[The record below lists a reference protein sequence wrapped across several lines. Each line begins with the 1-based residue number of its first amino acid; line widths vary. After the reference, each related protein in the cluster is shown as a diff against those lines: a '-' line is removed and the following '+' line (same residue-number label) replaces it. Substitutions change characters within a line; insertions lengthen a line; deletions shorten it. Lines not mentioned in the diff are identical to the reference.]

1 MTDHYLNAE
10 LCAACLMKKQC
21 SAVVAGGEW
30 NPYITAQSRPC
41 PAVLHNNGGRKNE

>member
-10 LCAACLMKKQC
+10 LCATCLMKKQC

-30 NPYITAQSRPC
+30 NPYIQAQSRPC
-41 PAVLHNNGGRKNE
+41 PAVLQNAERQR